1 MRSSLRPDRSGIDE
15 RNTMNVFAGR
25 LLVMVAGFA
34 LLMAA
39 CGGDDTDTAAPVE
52 GTGEEVQEQI
62 LEGELNLV
70 GSTTVQPLA
79 EVLAA
84 SFETLHPE
92 VTVYV
97 QGGGSS
103 VGVRSAADRS
113 ADIGM
118 ASREVK
124 VSEIQENPEIVVH
137 TVARDGIAVVAEPG
151 CSIDELSLDQ
161 VKQIFAGEIT
171 NWSELG
177 GGDMVI
183 TVVAREEGSGT
194 RAAFEELVMGDAL
207 ITENAILQP
216 SNGAVR
222 TTISVTPGSI
232 GFLSFGYLDGQTRP
246 IAIDGSLP
254 TEENA
259 ATGEYTVVRPLNMIT
274 HGQPEGKAEAFLDFV
289 MSEDGQAIVVA
300 EGYLPVN

>member
-1 MRSSLRPDRSGIDE
+1 MKL
-15 RNTMNVFAGR
+15 FAGR

-39 CGGDDTDTAAPVE
+39 CGGGEDTDTAVPVE
-52 GTGEEVQEQI
+52 DVHPEEI

-84 SFETLHPE
+84 SFETLYPE

-137 TVARDGIAVVAEPG
+137 TIARDGIAVVTEPG
-151 CSIDELSLDQ
+151 CTVEGLSLEQ
-161 VKQIFAGEIT
+161 VRQIFAGEIT

-194 RAAFEELVMGDAL
+194 RAAFEEMVMGEAL
-207 ITENAILQP
+207 ITDSAILQP

-232 GFLSFGYLDGQTRP
+232 GFLSFGYLDEQTGP
-246 IAIDGSLP
+246 VAIDGSLP

-259 ATGEYTVVRPLNMIT
+259 ASGDYTVVRPLNMIT
-274 HGQPEGKAEAFLDFV
+274 YGQPEGKVKVFLDFIL
-289 MSEDGQAIVVA
+289 SEDGQAIVTA
-300 EGYLPVN
+300 EGYLPVD

>member
-1 MRSSLRPDRSGIDE
+1 M
-15 RNTMNVFAGR
+15 MNVFTGR
-25 LLVMVAGFA
+25 LLTVIAGFA
-34 LLMAA
+34 LLMVA
-39 CGGDDTDTAAPVE
+39 CGDN
-52 GTGEEVQEQI
+52 GTGEVSDAAQTSGSTGEVTEGQT

-84 SFETLHPE
+84 SFETLHPR

-124 VSEIQENPEIVVH
+124 LSEIQENPEIVVH
-137 TVARDGIAVVAEPG
+137 TIARDGIAVVSEPG
-151 CSIDELSLDQ
+151 CAVDNLSIEQ
-161 VKQIFAGEIT
+161 VKQIFSGEIT
-171 NWSELG
+171 NWNQVG
-177 GGDMVI
+177 GGDMTI

-194 RAAFEELVMGDAL
+194 RAAFEELVMSDAL
-207 ITENAILQP
+207 ITETAILQP

-222 TTISVTPGSI
+222 TTISVTPGAI
-232 GFLSFGYLDGQTRP
+232 GFLSFGYLDEQTKP
-246 IAIDGSLP
+246 IAIDGALP

-259 ATGEYTVVRPLNMIT
+259 ASGSYSVVRPLNMIT
-274 HGQPEGKAEAFLDFV
+274 HGQPQGKAKAFLDFV
-289 MSEDGQAIVVA
+289 MSEDGQAIIA
-300 EGYLPVN
+300 EEGYLPVN

>member
-1 MRSSLRPDRSGIDE
+1 MKLMTISLQILVP
-15 RNTMNVFAGR
+15 F
-25 LLVMVAGFA
+25 LLLLA
-34 LLMAA
+34 LA
-39 CGGDDTDTAAPVE
+39 CGGGEQSGEAQGQSSQNE
-52 GTGEEVQEQI
+52 GSPA

-84 SFETLHPE
+84 SFETLNPG

-124 VSEIQENPEIVVH
+124 LSELQENPELVVH
-137 TVARDGIAVVAEPG
+137 TIARDGIAVVSEPS
-151 CSIDELSLDQ
+151 CTVDNLTLDQ
-161 VKQIFAGEIT
+161 VRSIFSGEIT
-171 NWSELG
+171 NWSEV
-177 GGDMVI
+177 GGDDMTI

-194 RAAFEELVMGDAL
+194 RAAFEELVMQDAL
-207 ITENAILQP
+207 IAENAILQP

-232 GFLSFGYLDGQTRP
+232 GFLSFGYLDDTTKP
-246 IAIDGSLP
+246 IAIDGEMP

-259 ATGEYTVVRPLNMIT
+259 ASGAYSVVRPLNMIT
-274 HGQPEGKAEAFLDFV
+274 YGEPEGAAKAFLEFV
-289 MSEDGQAIVVA
+289 MSEDGQAIVA
-300 EGYLPVN
+300 QEGYLPVN

>member
-1 MRSSLRPDRSGIDE
+1 M
-15 RNTMNVFAGR
+15 NTFASR
-25 LLVMVAGFA
+25 LLILIAGFTLLMVACGEGGNTETGTA
-34 LLMAA
+34 GQGSAEAA
-39 CGGDDTDTAAPVE
+39 
-52 GTGEEVQEQI
+52 GEQVLQ
-62 LEGELNLV
+62 GELNLV

-79 EVLAA
+79 EVMAQ
-84 SFETLHPE
+84 SFETLYPE

-124 VSEIQENPEIVVH
+124 ISELQENPELVVH
-137 TVARDGIAVVAEPG
+137 TIARDGIAVVTEPG
-151 CSIDELSLDQ
+151 CSVGGMSLEQ
-161 VKQIFAGEIT
+161 VRQIFAGEIT

-177 GGDMVI
+177 GDDMVI

-194 RAAFEELVMGDAL
+194 RAAFEELVMGEDL
-207 ITENAILQP
+207 ISETAILQP

-222 TTISVTPGSI
+222 TTISVTPGSV
-232 GFLSFGYLDGQTRP
+232 GFLSFGYLDDQTKP
-246 IAIDGSLP
+246 VAIDGVLP

-259 ATGEYTVVRPLNMIT
+259 ASGDYKVVRPLNMVT
-274 HGQPEGKAEAFLDFV
+274 YGQPQDKAEAFLDFV
-289 MSEDGQAIVVA
+289 MSPDGQAIVVS

>member
-1 MRSSLRPDRSGIDE
+1 M
-15 RNTMNVFAGR
+15 NTFFGR
-25 LLVMVAGFA
+25 LLIVTAGIA
-34 LLMAA
+34 LLMVA
-39 CGGDDTDTAAPVE
+39 CGEE
-52 GTGEEVQEQI
+52 GTAEEPAGDRP

-70 GSTTVQPLA
+70 GSTTVQPIA
-79 EVLAA
+79 EVLAE
-84 SFETLHPE
+84 SFEALHPE
-92 VTVYV
+92 VTIYV

-103 VGVRSAADRS
+103 VGVRAAADRS

-124 VSEIQENPEIVVH
+124 VSELQENPEIVIH
-137 TVARDGIAVVAEPG
+137 TIARDGIAVAAEPG
-151 CSIDELSLDQ
+151 CTVDDLTLEQ

-171 NWSELG
+171 NWNQLG
-177 GGDMVI
+177 GGDMAI

-207 ITENAILQP
+207 ITETAILQP

-232 GFLSFGYLDGQTRP
+232 GFLSFGYLDDQTKS
-246 IAIDGSLP
+246 IAIDGALP

-259 ATGEYTVVRPLNMIT
+259 ASGDYTVVRPLNMIT
-274 HGQPEGKAEAFLDFV
+274 WGEADGAAGAFLDFV
-289 MSEDGQAIVVA
+289 KSRDGQSIVTA
-300 EGYLPVN
+300 EGYLPIN

>member
-1 MRSSLRPDRSGIDE
+1 MMM
-15 RNTMNVFAGR
+15 NTFAGR
-25 LLVMVAGFA
+25 LLIVIAGFA

-39 CGGDDTDTAAPVE
+39 CGDNGTSEISDAAQTAKS
-52 GTGEEVQEQI
+52 TGEVTEGQV

-84 SFETLHPE
+84 SFETLHPD
-92 VTVYV
+92 VKVYV

-124 VSEIQENPEIVVH
+124 LSELQENPELVVH
-137 TVARDGIAVVAEPG
+137 TIARDGIAVVSEPG
-151 CSIDELSLDQ
+151 CTVENLTLEQ
-161 VKQIFAGEIT
+161 VKQIFSGELT
-171 NWSELG
+171 NWDQAG
-177 GGDMVI
+177 GGDMTI

-194 RAAFEELVMGDAL
+194 RAAFEELVMGEAL
-207 ITENAILQP
+207 ITETAILQP

-232 GFLSFGYLDGQTRP
+232 GFLSFGYLDEQTRP
-246 IAIDGSLP
+246 IAIDGTLP

-259 ATGEYTVVRPLNMIT
+259 ASGSYAVVRPLNMIT
-274 HGQPEGKAEAFLDFV
+274 YGQPRGKAAAFLDFV
-289 MSEDGQAIVVA
+289 MGDDGQAIVA
-300 EGYLPVN
+300 EEGYLPLN